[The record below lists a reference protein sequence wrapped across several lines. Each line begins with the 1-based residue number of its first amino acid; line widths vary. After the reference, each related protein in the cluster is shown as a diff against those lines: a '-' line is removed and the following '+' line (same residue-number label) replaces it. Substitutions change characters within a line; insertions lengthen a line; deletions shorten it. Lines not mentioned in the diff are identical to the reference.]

1 MAVNM
6 GVLSKS
12 PPAEPPGRATNS
24 GVMAPANMK
33 RELAAPERATRQSR
47 QTQTPAQFA

>member
-24 GVMAPANMK
+24 GVMALAKMK
-33 RELAAPERATRQSR
+33 RGPAAPERAARQR
-47 QTQTPAQFA
+47 Q